1 MMWPALLAGC
11 LGVYLFKLAG
21 MSVPLAVLQRPRV
34 QRLAALLPIVLLA
47 ALIGVQTFGHG
58 QAVAVDGRAAGVLVA
73 AIAVWR
79 RAPFLLVIAL
89 AVVVTA
95 LVRRLVPGS

>member
-1 MMWPALLAGC
+1 MWPALLAGC

-21 MSVPLAVLQRPRV
+21 VSVPLTVLQRPRV

-47 ALIGVQTFGHG
+47 ALIGVQTLGAG
-58 QAVAVDGRAAGVLVA
+58 QAVSLDARAAGVLVA
-73 AIAVWR
+73 AVAVWR

-89 AVVVTA
+89 AVLTTA
-95 LVRRLVPGS
+95 LVRRFVPGS

>member
-1 MMWPALLAGC
+1 MWPALLVGC

-47 ALIGVQTFGHG
+47 ALIGVQTFGAG
-58 QAVAVDGRAAGVLVA
+58 QSVSLDARVAGVLVA
-73 AIAVWR
+73 AVAVWR

-89 AVVVTA
+89 AVLTTAVVRHV
-95 LVRRLVPGS
+95 LPGS

>member
-1 MMWPALLAGC
+1 MWPALIAGC

-21 MSVPLAVLQRPRV
+21 MSVPMAVLQRPKV

-47 ALIGVQTFGHG
+47 ALIGVQTFGSG
-58 QAVAVDGRAAGVLVA
+58 QSVSLDARAAGVLVA
-73 AIAVWR
+73 AVAVWR
-79 RAPFLLVIAL
+79 RAPFLLVVAS

-95 LVRRLVPGS
+95 VVRHFVPGS

>member
-1 MMWPALLAGC
+1 M
-11 LGVYLFKLAG
+11 
-21 MSVPLAVLQRPRV
+21 AVLQRPRV

-47 ALIGVQTFGHG
+47 ALIGVQTFGKG
-58 QAVAVDGRAAGVLVA
+58 QAVSLDARLAGVLVA

-79 RAPFLLVIAL
+79 RAPFLVVIAL

-95 LVRRLVPGS
+95 LVRHFVAGS

>member
-1 MMWPALLAGC
+1 MWTALLAGC
-11 LGVYLFKLAG
+11 AGVYLFKLAG
-21 MSVPLAVLQRPRV
+21 MSVPLALLQRPRV

-47 ALIGVQTFGHG
+47 ALIGVQTFGQG
-58 QAVAVDGRAAGVLVA
+58 QAVSLDARFAGLMAA

-95 LVRRLVPGS
+95 LVRRFVPGS